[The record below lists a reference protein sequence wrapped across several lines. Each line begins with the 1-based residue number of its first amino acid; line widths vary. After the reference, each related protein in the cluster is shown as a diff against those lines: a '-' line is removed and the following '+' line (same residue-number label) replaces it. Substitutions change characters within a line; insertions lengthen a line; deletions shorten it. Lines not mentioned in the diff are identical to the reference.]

1 MSDHARRRT
10 IRWTTK
16 TGEPRERVA
25 WEATFWDR
33 RGKRHRTLKDRKKDA
48 EQWYR
53 DQVAADES
61 GTHTPPSNGKV
72 TLARYVEGWRGRQVH
87 RETTSATFAT
97 VLDRHIL
104 PTLGGIKIGLINTDD
119 VKDLVAAWNRTAAPA
134 TVHQRYTI
142 LSIVMRAAVDSRAIS
157 KSPCVGV
164 SLPDLPAK
172 SSLVPITTEVVL
184 ALAEEIIDP
193 YKAIVLTGAGTGMRR
208 GELLGLTI
216 DRVST
221 SFRSV
226 KVDRQLSRSST
237 TEPLLVPPKTPA
249 SNRTIP
255 VAQVVID
262 TIVEHTAK
270 FGVHRSGLVF
280 QSLHGDWIRASTFAA
295 QWRIAAKKVG
305 TDATPHDLRHY
316 FASVQLRSGQSIKAL
331 QLLLGHKTATETLD
345 TYSHLM
351 GDEDDRSRAAIEAA
365 LGGQG
370 LDAGATKLPQL
381 GASGTA

>member
-1 MSDHARRRT
+1 MSDVRKRT
-10 IRWTTK
+10 VRWTSK
-16 TGEPRERVA
+16 DGEPLERVA

-33 RGKRHRTLKDRKKDA
+33 RGKRHRSLHKRKTDA
-48 EQWYR
+48 EAWHR
-53 DQVAADES
+53 KQVGADEN
-61 GTHTPPSNGKV
+61 GTHSPPSNGKV
-72 TLARYVEGWRGRQVH
+72 TLAKYVEGWRGRQVH

-104 PTLGGIKIGLINTDD
+104 PALGGIKIAQISTDD
-119 VKDLVAAWNRTAAPA
+119 VKDLVASWNRSAAPA

-142 LSIVMRAAVDSRAIS
+142 LSIVMRAAVESRAIT
-157 KSPCVGV
+157 KSPCSGI

-172 SSLVPITTEVVL
+172 SSLVPITTDVVL
-184 ALAEEIIDP
+184 ALADEIIDP

-208 GELLGLTI
+208 GELLGLTL

-221 SFRSV
+221 SFRSI
-226 KVDRQLSRSST
+226 KVDRQLSRASGAGPT
-237 TEPLLVPPKTPA
+237 LVPPKTPA

-262 TIVEHTAK
+262 TIVEHVEE
-270 FGVHRSGLVF
+270 FGVHDSGLVF

-295 QWRIAAKKVG
+295 QWRVAAKKVG

-316 FASVQLRSGQSIKAL
+316 FASVQLRAGQSIKAL
-331 QLLLGHKTATETLD
+331 QLLLGHKTAMETLD

-351 GDEDDRSRAAIEAA
+351 GDEDDRSRAAIEVA
-365 LGGQG
+365 LGERG
-370 LDAGATKLPQL
+370 LNLGATKVPQR
-381 GASGTA
+381 APVETA